1 MRSSSIYIYKLF
13 LLSISNLQATVEK
26 FSYLHKSPTLVQNIA
41 LGLHVYM
48 RHGKFNSCDLQQ
60 AVQYTKSTEY
70 LSI

>member
-26 FSYLHKSPTLVQNIA
+26 FSYFHKSPTLVQNIA

-48 RHGKFNSCDLQQ
+48 KNLIYVTCNRQSNTL
-60 AVQYTKSTEY
+60 KSTEY

>member
-26 FSYLHKSPTLVQNIA
+26 FSYKSPTLVQNIA

-48 RHGKFNSCDLQQ
+48 RHGKFNLCDLQQ
-60 AVQYTKSTEY
+60 AVQYTKKH
-70 LSI
+70 

>member
-48 RHGKFNSCDLQQ
+48 RHRKFNS
-60 AVQYTKSTEY
+60 
-70 LSI
+70 